1 MSTFKD
7 ILERDSAA
15 FFNEDEF
22 SSKHNIDGKNV
33 DIIIDHDLLKE
44 RQAKFA
50 EGTYIGDLLFYIQ
63 KYDFGYE
70 PAIGEHIKFDGEV
83 KFINDFQEDMGF
95 YTITIGANMS

>member
-1 MSTFKD
+1 MSTFKE

-22 SSKHNIDGKNV
+22 SSQHNIDGKDV
-33 DIIIDHDLLKE
+33 IITIDHDLLKE

-50 EGTYIGDLLFYIQ
+50 EGTYFGDLLFHIP
-63 KYDFGYE
+63 KNDFGYE
-70 PAIGEHIKFDGEV
+70 PAIGEHIKYDGEV
-83 KFINDFQEDMGF
+83 KFITDFQEDMGV